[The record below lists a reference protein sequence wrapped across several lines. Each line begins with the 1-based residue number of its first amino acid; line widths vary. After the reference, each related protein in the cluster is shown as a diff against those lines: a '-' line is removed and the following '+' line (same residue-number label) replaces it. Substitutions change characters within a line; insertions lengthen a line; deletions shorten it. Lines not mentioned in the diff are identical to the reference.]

1 MLICIMGKRVLI
13 IGLVWPEPN
22 SSAAGW
28 RMLELVKCFLAYGYD
43 VHFACAAGKSE
54 YSFPLTDLQVSEHN
68 ILLND
73 SSFDSFITE
82 LHPEIVLFDRF
93 MVEEQYSWRVKSA
106 CPNALLILDTED
118 LHSIRLARQQS
129 HKSNKELS
137 EDSYANA
144 HSLREIAAILRC
156 DLSLIISS
164 YEMEVLDRVFRVAPE
179 LLQFLPFHIT
189 AEQRENPGFQDRAN
203 FAFIGNFI
211 HEPNWQT
218 VLALKKIW
226 PSIRKQL
233 PAAELHVYGAYPS
246 QKVWELNKPKDGFI
260 IKGRTE
266 NAIETLAQYRVLL
279 APIPFGAGLKG
290 KFIDALRAGTP
301 SITTTIGA
309 EGFSNNELWNGYI
322 TDEEEDFV
330 ANAVQLASHESDWQ
344 QASEKGEQLLKALNS
359 EALFSEFMS
368 TIEKLQDN
376 LDAHRRQNIMG
387 QILWSNQFS
396 ATKYMSLW
404 IEAKNKG

>member
-28 RMLELVKCFLAYGYD
+28 RMLELVKCFLTYGYD

-73 SSFDSFITE
+73 SSFDSFIAE
-82 LHPEIVLFDRF
+82 LQPDIVLFDRF

-118 LHSIRLARQQS
+118 LHSIRLARQQA

-189 AEQRENPGFQDRAN
+189 AEQHENPDFQDRAN

-226 PSIRKQL
+226 PLIRKQL
-233 PAAELHVYGAYPS
+233 PASELHIYGAYPS

-260 IKGRTE
+260 IKGRAE

-290 KFIDALRAGTP
+290 KFVDALRAGTP

-309 EGFSNNELWNGYI
+309 EGLSNNELWNGYI
-322 TDEEEDFV
+322 TDVEEDFV
-330 ANAVQLASHESDWQ
+330 AKAVQLASNESDWQ

-359 EALFSEFMS
+359 EALFSEFIS
-368 TIEKLQDN
+368 SIEKLQEN
-376 LDAHRRQNIMG
+376 LEAHRRQNIMG

>member
-1 MLICIMGKRVLI
+1 MGKRVLI

-28 RMLELVKCFLAYGYD
+28 RMMELVKCFLAYGYD

-118 LHSIRLARQQS
+118 LHSIRFARQQA

-179 LLQFLPFHIT
+179 LLHFLPFHIT
-189 AEQRENPGFQDRAN
+189 AEQRENPDFQDRAN
-203 FAFIGNFI
+203 FAFIGNFV

-226 PSIRKQL
+226 PLIRKQL
-233 PAAELHVYGAYPS
+233 PASELHIYGAYPS
-246 QKVWELNKPKDGFI
+246 QKVWELNKPKDRFI
-260 IKGRTE
+260 IKGRAE

-290 KFIDALRAGTP
+290 KFVDALRAGTP

-309 EGFSNNELWNGYI
+309 EGLSNNELWNGYI
-322 TDEEEDFV
+322 TNLEEDFV
-330 ANAVQLASHESDWQ
+330 ANAVQLASDENTWQ
-344 QASEKGEQLLKALNS
+344 QASEKGVQLLKALNS
-359 EALFSEFMS
+359 EVLFSEFMS
-368 TIEKLQDN
+368 KIEKLQEN
-376 LDAHRRQNIMG
+376 LEAHRRQNIMG
-387 QILWSNQFS
+387 HILWSNQFS